1 MTCERVK
8 PTVLYFIVLGH
19 LLSIHTEVWFGLVYY
34 GLLWFGLVWLGWVG
48 LGWVGLGWVGLG
60 WVYFSL
66 F

>member
-34 GLLWFGLVWLGWVG
+34 GLLWLGLVGLRLG
-48 LGWVGLGWVGLG
+48 LGLGLGLG
-60 WVYFSL
+60 
-66 F
+66 